1 MNNSA
6 DFANAI
12 MCGYGA
18 LLQEIAQHSMDKGRI
33 FCWGRMHKEED
44 DGAQKL
50 RHPLFIISIY
60 STSWIPEISLSMI
73 SE

>member
-1 MNNSA
+1 M
-6 DFANAI
+6 D
-12 MCGYGA
+12 YP
-18 LLQEIAQHSMDKGRI
+18 EEQHSNLLI
-33 FCWGRMHKEED
+33 FYWVRMHKEED